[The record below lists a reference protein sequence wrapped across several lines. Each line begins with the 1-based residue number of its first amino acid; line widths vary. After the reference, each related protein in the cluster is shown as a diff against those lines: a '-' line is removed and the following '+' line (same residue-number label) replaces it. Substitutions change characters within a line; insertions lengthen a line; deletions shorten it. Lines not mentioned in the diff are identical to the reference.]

1 MTTALPNVVAC
12 FGVSTAIGQWVTSGY
27 SLAMGVVVPLTAFLI
42 TRFPTKRLYM
52 TGSGCFL
59 IGVLISIF
67 SRNFGFM
74 MLGRV
79 LQACGNGVLMSAAQ
93 VIILTIYPAEKK
105 GSMMGTSSVS
115 PQKVADASSF
125 LTSLHTVAGSI
136 GSAVFV
142 GIMTIVGDRSAAAY
156 GDGRGSKGVQR

>member
-1 MTTALPNVVAC
+1 M
-12 FGVSTAIGQWVTSGY
+12 
-27 SLAMGVVVPLTAFLI
+27 
-42 TRFPTKRLYM
+42 
-52 TGSGCFL
+52 

-115 PQKVADASSF
+115 PQKVADASSL
-125 LTSLHTVAGSI
+125 LTSLRTVAGSI

-142 GIMTIVGDRSAAAY
+142 GIMTMVGDRSAAAY
-156 GDGRGSKGVQR
+156 GDGALMHGMNVSFLWMAAGAAVLLLISVFMVKDGRGSKGAPLQVNRKG